1 MIIKALILSFLIST
15 VSGKTEFEECL
26 LDNSGFLL
34 TKDICLPSNYK
45 TIAAGVNKVVKPI
58 VRLSSLI
65 ELNKKFTS
73 LSAIFDIYFIWKDD
87 NLIANASSSNAV
99 FFFNWFFS
107 IETKKDHVKLSWFP
121 PKKRWIVIL
130 KMPYL
135 KNFKKPSE
143 QHGQAMSN

>member
-1 MIIKALILSFLIST
+1 MIVQALILSFLSST

-45 TIAAGVNKVVKPI
+45 TIAVVNKVVKPI

-99 FFFNWFFS
+99 FFFNRFFFERNKERS
-107 IETKKDHVKLSWFP
+107 CKIRYKLKIERFSFALHCTVVRGPDRIKFRAQKCH
-121 PKKRWIVIL
+121 
-130 KMPYL
+130 
-135 KNFKKPSE
+135 
-143 QHGQAMSN
+143 

>member
-1 MIIKALILSFLIST
+1 MIVKALILSFLVST
-15 VSGKTEFEECL
+15 VSGKKEFEECL

-45 TIAAGVNKVVKPI
+45 TIAVVNKVVKPI

-73 LSAIFDIYFIWKDD
+73 LSAIFDIYFTWKDD

-99 FFFNWFFS
+99 FFFNRFFFDKERS
-107 IETKKDHVKLSWFP
+107 CKLNSSSELKDFLRHCFISWTHV
-121 PKKRWIVIL
+121 
-130 KMPYL
+130 
-135 KNFKKPSE
+135 
-143 QHGQAMSN
+143 

>member
-1 MIIKALILSFLIST
+1 MKTIMIVKALILSFLIST

-45 TIAAGVNKVVKPI
+45 TIAVVNKVVKPI

-99 FFFNWFFS
+99 FFFN
-107 IETKKDHVKLSWFP
+107 
-121 PKKRWIVIL
+121 
-130 KMPYL
+130 
-135 KNFKKPSE
+135 
-143 QHGQAMSN
+143 

>member
-1 MIIKALILSFLIST
+1 MIVKALILSFLIST

-45 TIAAGVNKVVKPI
+45 TIAVVNKVVKPI

-73 LSAIFDIYFIWKDD
+73 LSAIFNIYFIWKDD

-99 FFFNWFFS
+99 FFSIDFFFNRNKERSCKIRYKLWQNKIPICWFVGLENS
-107 IETKKDHVKLSWFP
+107 LACIKCILQVLS
-121 PKKRWIVIL
+121 RV
-130 KMPYL
+130 
-135 KNFKKPSE
+135 
-143 QHGQAMSN
+143 

>member
-107 IETKKDHVKLSWFP
+107 IETKKDHVKLDTSSELKYFHRHCFTSWTHLIFSTA
-121 PKKRWIVIL
+121 L
-130 KMPYL
+130 KPLYD
-135 KNFKKPSE
+135 
-143 QHGQAMSN
+143 

>member
-1 MIIKALILSFLIST
+1 MIVQALILSFLMST

-26 LDNSGFLL
+26 LDSGFLL
-34 TKDICLPSNYK
+34 TKNICLPSNYK
-45 TIAAGVNKVVKPI
+45 TIAAVNKVVKPI

-99 FFFNWFFS
+99 FLFNRNKERS
-107 IETKKDHVKLSWFP
+107 CKIRYKLRIERFP
-121 PKKRWIVIL
+121 
-130 KMPYL
+130 
-135 KNFKKPSE
+135 
-143 QHGQAMSN
+143 

>member
-1 MIIKALILSFLIST
+1 MIVKALILSFLVST

-26 LDNSGFLL
+26 LGSGFLL

-45 TIAAGVNKVVKPI
+45 TIAVVNKVVKPI

-99 FFFNWFFS
+99 FFFQYIFFDRNKERS
-107 IETKKDHVKLSWFP
+107 CEIRYKVKIERFS
-121 PKKRWIVIL
+121 
-130 KMPYL
+130 
-135 KNFKKPSE
+135 
-143 QHGQAMSN
+143 

>member
-1 MIIKALILSFLIST
+1 MIVQALILSFLIST

-45 TIAAGVNKVVKPI
+45 TIAAVNKVVKPI

-99 FFFNWFFS
+99 FFFSIDFFS
-107 IETKKDHVKLSWFP
+107 KETKKDHVKLDTS
-121 PKKRWIVIL
+121 
-130 KMPYL
+130 
-135 KNFKKPSE
+135 
-143 QHGQAMSN
+143 

>member
-1 MIIKALILSFLIST
+1 MSFAVKSKKSKKISRFVCSFFGRISGAPICLRFYLTFT

-26 LDNSGFLL
+26 LESGFLL

-45 TIAAGVNKVVKPI
+45 TIAVVNKVVKPI

-99 FFFNWFFS
+99 FFFN
-107 IETKKDHVKLSWFP
+107 
-121 PKKRWIVIL
+121 
-130 KMPYL
+130 
-135 KNFKKPSE
+135 
-143 QHGQAMSN
+143 

>member
-1 MIIKALILSFLIST
+1 MKTIMIVKAVILSFLIST

-45 TIAAGVNKVVKPI
+45 TISAVNKVVKPI

-99 FFFNWFFS
+99 FFSIDFF
-107 IETKKDHVKLSWFP
+107 
-121 PKKRWIVIL
+121 
-130 KMPYL
+130 
-135 KNFKKPSE
+135 
-143 QHGQAMSN
+143 Q

>member
-1 MIIKALILSFLIST
+1 MIFKALILSFLIST
-15 VSGKTEFEECL
+15 VSGKKEFEECL
-26 LDNSGFLL
+26 LDSGFLL

-99 FFFNWFFS
+99 FFFNRFFFDKERS
-107 IETKKDHVKLSWFP
+107 CKIKYKL
-121 PKKRWIVIL
+121 
-130 KMPYL
+130 Y
-135 KNFKKPSE
+135 
-143 QHGQAMSN
+143 

>member
-1 MIIKALILSFLIST
+1 M
-15 VSGKTEFEECL
+15 
-26 LDNSGFLL
+26 
-34 TKDICLPSNYK
+34 
-45 TIAAGVNKVVKPI
+45 KPI

-99 FFFNWFFS
+99 FFFNRNKERS
-107 IETKKDHVKLSWFP
+107 CKIELISP
-121 PKKRWIVIL
+121 QKRWIVIL

-135 KNFKKPSE
+135 KNFKKTFRAAWSSYVQLRLCNFWFSFDPFLLENDQKRSDIIYGCCLIRFGDSFCTHLI
-143 QHGQAMSN
+143 QTK

>member
-1 MIIKALILSFLIST
+1 MKTAIIVKALILSFLIST

-26 LDNSGFLL
+26 LDSGFLL

-45 TIAAGVNKVVKPI
+45 TIAVVNKVVKPI

-99 FFFNWFFS
+99 FFS
-107 IETKKDHVKLSWFP
+107 KRTKKDHVKLDTNSELKDFHRHCFTSWTHLMFS
-121 PKKRWIVIL
+121 KVHI
-130 KMPYL
+130 
-135 KNFKKPSE
+135 F
-143 QHGQAMSN
+143 

>member
-1 MIIKALILSFLIST
+1 MIVKALILSFLVST
-15 VSGKTEFEECL
+15 VSGKKEFEECL

-99 FFFNWFFS
+99 FFSIDFF
-107 IETKKDHVKLSWFP
+107 
-121 PKKRWIVIL
+121 
-130 KMPYL
+130 
-135 KNFKKPSE
+135 
-143 QHGQAMSN
+143 Q